1 MTEHTDRFDRPE
13 TILCA
18 AVWVDTDKAWP
29 PRRTYAYP
37 KTGILF
43 CGLRHPDCLV
53 ARQAWCF
60 GNSARSRASVHQGFL
75 TSAGRFVDRE
85 EAGRIAFECEQTD
98 RRLSSLTS
106 EDLY

>member
-1 MTEHTDRFDRPE
+1 MTEHTDRFGRPE

-18 AVWVDTDKAWP
+18 TIHVDTGDVWP

-60 GNSARSRASVHQGFL
+60 RHPERSRAPMRQGFL
-75 TSAGRFVDRE
+75 TSAGRFVGRG
-85 EAGRIAFECEQTD
+85 EAGRIAFECEQTN
-98 RRLSSLTS
+98 RRLACLTS